1 MVHEIPKLQDAKS
14 LDDAAWI
21 ATMNEKEKETGDKL
35 LAANHAFFKKIR
47 DRGLKHPD
55 ERPFLMK
62 IADGFDTVVTAV
74 INFVEKA
81 ADWLA
86 KKVEWVWNKIKEAAG
101 LGLGQDHVRG
111 EGRGALLWALTSGHR
126 KGRPPASAGGLLLFQ
141 SGPHGAACVS

>member
-55 ERPFLMK
+55 ERPVLIK
-62 IADGFDTVVTAV
+62 IADGFDTVVTASS
-74 INFVEKA
+74 
-81 ADWLA
+81 
-86 KKVEWVWNKIKEAAG
+86 
-101 LGLGQDHVRG
+101 
-111 EGRGALLWALTSGHR
+111 TS
-126 KGRPPASAGGLLLFQ
+126 
-141 SGPHGAACVS
+141 